1 MGSRPSSAKS
11 APGRR
16 RRPASAASFR
26 SARVGGTGG
35 GHVTGTSPASHPSFR
50 LTDVSSHQAHVK
62 TEIARHTSTSAE
74 ADLSAVRV
82 TGGRGR
88 VCFAADSLLRCQVK
102 ELELTDEVEFDTREV
117 ADLLRKHLSL
127 RCLSLARSYVT
138 DEVMDIVAETCPLL
152 DELNLT
158 STFPLT
164 AAAVARAVA
173 QCPRLRVV
181 HLSKCDHMFSD
192 DEAAA
197 TLLAAIAH
205 PASVRTACML
215 CRTCTH
221 GRLLHVLVVAACT
234 RSSAQQESNVE
245 RHCVAWVAS
254 CPTTGRPVHSPYG
267 GVIEDQRRW

>member
-1 MGSRPSSAKS
+1 M
-11 APGRR
+11 
-16 RRPASAASFR
+16 
-26 SARVGGTGG
+26 
-35 GHVTGTSPASHPSFR
+35 
-50 LTDVSSHQAHVK
+50 
-62 TEIARHTSTSAE
+62 
-74 ADLSAVRV
+74 SAVRV
-82 TGGRGR
+82 TGGRSR

-102 ELELTDEVEFDTREV
+102 ELELTDEVEFDTHEV

-205 PASVRTACML
+205 PASVRPC
-215 CRTCTH
+215 
-221 GRLLHVLVVAACT
+221 LHALPYVHVRQALTRVAVAACT

-254 CPTTGRPVHSPYG
+254 CPTT
-267 GVIEDQRRW
+267 